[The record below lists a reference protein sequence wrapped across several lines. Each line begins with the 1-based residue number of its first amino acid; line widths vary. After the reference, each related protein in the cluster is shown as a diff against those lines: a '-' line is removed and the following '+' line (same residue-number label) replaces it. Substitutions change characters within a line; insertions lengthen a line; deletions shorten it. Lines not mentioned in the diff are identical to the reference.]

1 MSSALGMGTVASHGE
16 AARGA
21 VGRRRVAPQVLVD
34 AGLARIVL
42 ARHHHAG
49 LQDEVLHRHVVGG
62 ERNERAV
69 LDGRLVGAED
79 RRSIRI
85 TVSANER
92 RLEVLSGYNG
102 EVINSQSFPNTQ
114 TAYKAFLS
122 GLGGQGF
129 MTAKK
134 TDIVD
139 PQSVC
144 TNGLHH
150 YYTLTE
156 GSEKKSDLWSVSCDK
171 SGTFN
176 GRSTKTIRE
185 LFQRQ
190 IPEYGQ
196 QIQGVKL

>member
-1 MSSALGMGTVASHGE
+1 MIKYVI
-16 AARGA
+16 GA
-21 VGRRRVAPQVLVD
+21 VATVLLLVFLFVFVINRGDDQNPATTPQVLKLVD
-34 AGLARIVL
+34 YA
-42 ARHHHAG
+42 
-49 LQDEVLHRHVVGG
+49 DKDSTVVFHT
-62 ERNERAV
+62 
-69 LDGRLVGAED
+69 DGRLVGAED

-85 TVSANER
+85 TISANER
-92 RLEVLSGYNG
+92 RLEIYSGYSG

-114 TAYKAFLS
+114 IAYQAFLS

-196 QIQGVKL
+196 QVQGVKL